1 MPKTLER
8 QAMEAL
14 RQIEPHSPAWVKIIR
29 KYIRY
34 LKEPQTTQSW
44 ESTVRDVYKSLMEGE
59 EDRDNSNIIIA
70 SVLEMIED
78 RHPQSVMTWRTK

>member
-1 MPKTLER
+1 MKP
-8 QAMEAL
+8 
-14 RQIEPHSPAWVKIIR
+14 V
-29 KYIRY
+29 
-34 LKEPQTTQSW
+34 TTQSW